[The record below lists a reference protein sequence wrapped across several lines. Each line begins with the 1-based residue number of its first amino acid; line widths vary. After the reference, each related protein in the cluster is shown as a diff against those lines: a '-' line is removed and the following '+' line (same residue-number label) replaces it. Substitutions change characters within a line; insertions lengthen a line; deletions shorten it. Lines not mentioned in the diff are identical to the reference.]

1 MQEFFWTPT
10 DTDVTQTCKTRRVNS
25 LLLCRVKLT
34 SVNKLFCTVP
44 LATLA
49 LPVFPEPRNC
59 SWAEFLSQALI
70 KADQLRWACTH
81 LQQKLALDIST
92 VPASQLQLTL
102 LFIQSKKKVPPCPMH
117 VQSIICMPQVFWS
130 FSPRSL
136 PMCLPQ
142 PLSLSACVSESLVSV
157 KEGSV
162 CACLPRMLSDVLQFL
177 HLSASHSQ
185 ARTHSWF
192 QKPSVSLLYILS
204 FTYVYSFLRS
214 VNICKIKLTFPVW
227 IRKVIGRGKPVH
239 KQDPSLF
246 FFCGIFLVG
255 KERNKTAAELGK
267 WADRSVCSFWDRGS
281 RLRQARKYEKTPR
294 LQPLLKSHSVHA
306 EMLGIQKGPLSHSL
320 QVPHVVNTILYNCS
334 QDIDLLL
341 KLTQVPVLANTR
353 ENLSRTSAY
362 CCLGY
367 YG

>member
-1 MQEFFWTPT
+1 MCNPSFACFSSSDHFLP
-10 DTDVTQTCKTRRVNS
+10 DPC
-25 LLLCRVKLT
+25 LCACP
-34 SVNKLFCTVP
+34 SH
-44 LATLA
+44 
-49 LPVFPEPRNC
+49 
-59 SWAEFLSQALI
+59 FLS
-70 KADQLRWACTH
+70 
-81 LQQKLALDIST
+81 
-92 VPASQLQLTL
+92 V
-102 LFIQSKKKVPPCPMH
+102 
-117 VQSIICMPQVFWS
+117 
-130 FSPRSL
+130 
-136 PMCLPQ
+136 
-142 PLSLSACVSESLVSV
+142 LVSV
-157 KEGSV
+157 KALCQWKRDQCVHVYLG
-162 CACLPRMLSDVLQFL
+162 CFL
-177 HLSASHSQ
+177 MFFSSCICQHHTPKHAHTVDS
-185 ARTHSWF
+185 R
-192 QKPSVSLLYILS
+192 SLLSVYILS

-306 EMLGIQKGPLSHSL
+306 EMLGIQKGPLSHLL

-353 ENLSRTSAY
+353 ENLPRTSAY